1 MRLGPTCRGRT
12 AVRDRTR
19 ALALLAIGCAL
30 SALDTACGSNSEATT
45 QGEDDGGVSMASPG
59 IVLSRRSNALA
70 LQNHS
75 TQCSFCTCHPLV
87 PASTK
92 CVAALLDSFPP
103 AKRMVVCEIAAAEQ
117 MEACLSLAQT
127 CADAQECEATEQAE
141 TAKCPTVDP
150 LQLPPP
156 PSGC

>member
-1 MRLGPTCRGRT
+1 MFWLACALG
-12 AVRDRTR
+12 V
-19 ALALLAIGCAL
+19 LAI
-30 SALDTACGSNSEATT
+30 ACGSDSGTSN
-45 QGEDDGGVSMASPG
+45 QGDGALGTESPG
-59 IVLSRRSNALA
+59 IALSQRANALA
-70 LQNHS
+70 VENHS
-75 TQCSFCTCHPLV
+75 TQCSFCACHPFI

-92 CVAALLDSFPP
+92 CEAAVLDSFPP

-127 CADAQECEATEQAE
+127 CSDAQKCEAAEQVE

-150 LQLPPP
+150 LELPPP

>member
-1 MRLGPTCRGRT
+1 
-12 AVRDRTR
+12 V
-19 ALALLAIGCAL
+19 ALLALCCAL
-30 SALDTACGSNSEATT
+30 GALDTACGSNSGAAT
-45 QGEDDGGVSMASPG
+45 QGEGDGGVSLASPG
-59 IVLSRRSNALA
+59 IVLSQRANALA

-75 TQCSFCTCHPLV
+75 TQCSFCTCRPLV

-92 CVAALLDSFPP
+92 CEAALLDNFPP

-117 MEACLSLAQT
+117 MEACLTLAQT
-127 CADAQECEATEQAE
+127 CADAQACEATEQAE

-150 LQLPPP
+150 LQLPPL